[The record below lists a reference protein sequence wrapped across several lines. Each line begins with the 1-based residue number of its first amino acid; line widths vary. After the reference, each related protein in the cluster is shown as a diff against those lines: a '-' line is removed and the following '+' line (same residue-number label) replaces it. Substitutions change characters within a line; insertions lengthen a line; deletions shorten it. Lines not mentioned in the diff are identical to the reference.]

1 MNQAFDMRLDIKP
14 AAPRPNKPAPNKA
27 DKSASDSD
35 FHKTL
40 ENATASKQPQQDEQ
54 VQGGVSS
61 DMQQKPVENPQT
73 QTEDGVMQQDTV
85 DLQNVAA
92 MMAAAM
98 MPAIVMPEQ
107 MEQAG
112 TEQAPQM
119 VITDVEGLVP
129 VMTAE
134 TVVPQ
139 QQEITQPAA
148 APVMQQME
156 QAAQQQQP
164 QSQPMQQQTEAEQQ
178 ITVTV
183 ERQPENAP
191 KIAEPQAA
199 AMQEGQDK
207 NTAVVTEA
215 GAAVQTERP
224 LFERVEATPIQ
235 VAEPVRADEPAFPT
249 QLAQRIDKAAAQG
262 VNTIEVQLTPYE
274 LGKITIRLTVTE
286 EGMQISM
293 HSANS
298 KTVGLLAE
306 HAANIGAIVEHNH
319 SGSVSVSVEQEQQPD
334 QYTQQEHHG
343 NGQQQEQ
350 QQQEHRHAPPQ
361 NDDFIQQLRLGLA
374 GLI

>member
-27 DKSASDSD
+27 DQSASDSD

-40 ENATASKQPQQDEQ
+40 ENATASKQPQQNEP
-54 VQGGVSS
+54 VQGEVSG
-61 DMQQKPVENPQT
+61 MQKPAAKPEA
-73 QTEDGVMQQDTV
+73 QTEGGVMQEDTV

-107 MEQAG
+107 MEQASA
-112 TEQAPQM
+112 EQAPQM
-119 VITDVEGLVP
+119 VIADAEGLVP
-129 VMTAE
+129 VVAAE
-134 TVVPQ
+134 TAVPQ
-139 QQEITQPAA
+139 QAMTQTTMT
-148 APVMQQME
+148 PVMQQTE
-156 QAAQQQQP
+156 QTVPQQP
-164 QSQPMQQQTEAEQQ
+164 QTQQPMQQAEAEPQMTAVMEQ
-178 ITVTV
+178 
-183 ERQPENAP
+183 QPENTP
-191 KIAEPQAA
+191 KIGQQAA
-199 AMQEGQDK
+199 AAQDGQEQK
-207 NTAVVTEA
+207 TAVVTEV

-224 LFERVEATPIQ
+224 LFERVETTPIQ
-235 VAEPVRADEPAFPT
+235 VAEPVRADEPAFPV

-262 VNTIEVQLTPYE
+262 VNTIEVQLTPHE
-274 LGKITIRLTVTE
+274 LGKITIRLTMTE

-298 KTVGLLAE
+298 RTVGLLAE

-319 SGSVSVSVEQEQQPD
+319 SSLVSVSVEQEQQQPN

-343 NGQQQEQ
+343 NGQQQQQ

>member
-14 AAPRPNKPAPNKA
+14 AAPRPNKPAPNKP

-61 DMQQKPVENPQT
+61 DMQQKPVENPQA
-73 QTEDGVMQQDTV
+73 QTEDGVMQEDTI

-107 MEQAG
+107 MEQTG

-119 VITDVEGLVP
+119 VITDVEGLAP
-129 VMTAE
+129 VMPAE
-134 TVVPQ
+134 TVMP
-139 QQEITQPAA
+139 QQEITQAAA
-148 APVMQQME
+148 APVMQQVE
-156 QAAQQQQP
+156 QSVQQQQP
-164 QSQPMQQQTEAEQQ
+164 QSQPIQQTEAEPQMK
-178 ITVTV
+178 VTV
-183 ERQPENAP
+183 EQQPENAP
-191 KIAEPQAA
+191 KIGQPQAA
-199 AMQEGQDK
+199 AVQEGQDK

-235 VAEPVRADEPAFPT
+235 VAEPVRADEPAFPA

-319 SGSVSVSVEQEQQPD
+319 SGSVSVSVEQEQQQPD

-343 NGQQQEQ
+343 NGQQQQ
-350 QQQEHRHAPPQ
+350 QQQEHHHAPPQ

-374 GLI
+374 GLV

>member
-14 AAPRPNKPAPNKA
+14 AAPRPNKPAANKA
-27 DKSASDSD
+27 DKPASDSD

-40 ENATASKQPQQDEQ
+40 ENATSSKQPQQDK
-54 VQGGVSS
+54 VQDGASN
-61 DMQQKPVENPQT
+61 MQKPDT
-73 QTEDGVMQQDTV
+73 QTEDGIMQEDTI
-85 DLQNVAA
+85 DLQNAAA

-107 MEQAG
+107 
-112 TEQAPQM
+112 TEEPVVVEVPQF
-119 VITDVEGLVP
+119 VIADTEGLAP
-129 VMTAE
+129 VMVKDTA
-134 TVVPQ
+134 Q
-139 QQEITQPAA
+139 QQPVVETTSS
-148 APVMQQME
+148 VMQQME
-156 QAAQQQQP
+156 QVPEQ
-164 QSQPMQQQTEAEQQ
+164 QSQPMQQVHTAEQK
-178 ITVTV
+178 TAVAV
-183 ERQPENAP
+183 EQQADAAP
-191 KIAEPQAA
+191 KIVEPQGT

-215 GAAVQTERP
+215 GAAVQPERP
-224 LFERVEATPIQ
+224 LFEQVETTPIQ
-235 VAEPVRADEPAFPT
+235 VAEPVRAEEPEFPA

-262 VNTIEVQLTPYE
+262 ANTIEVQLTPHE

-306 HAANIGAIVEHNH
+306 HAANIGAIVEQNH
-319 SGSVSVSVEQEQQPD
+319 SGVVSVSVEQEQQQPD
-334 QYTQQEHHG
+334 QYAQQEHQG
-343 NGQQQEQ
+343 NGQQQQ

-374 GLI
+374 GLV